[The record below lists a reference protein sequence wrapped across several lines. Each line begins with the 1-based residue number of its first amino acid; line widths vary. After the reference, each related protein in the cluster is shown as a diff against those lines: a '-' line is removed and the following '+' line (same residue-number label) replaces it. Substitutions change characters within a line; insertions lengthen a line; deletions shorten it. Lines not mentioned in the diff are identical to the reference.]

1 MITLHYL
8 QCSRSFRILW
18 ALEELGIDD
27 YQVELYQRT
36 SSYAAPEDL
45 KQIHPLGKAPILVDD
60 GDVIV
65 ESAVILDYL
74 QQRYDQQQQFRPQ
87 DLKDQ
92 RQYYYWMHYAEGS
105 LMPLLV
111 MTLVMNNVSKHVP
124 WIVRPVAEKITDGV
138 KAGFVR
144 PRVKEHVLYLEQYL
158 SKHDYFAGEFSFAD
172 IQMAFPLIALQ
183 KRLHGKYPNIQAFV
197 QRIQQR
203 PAFQKLS
210 KKALIPNARNVVIKT
225 KKGTIYRSFFMFYV
239 VINA

>member
-18 ALEELGIDD
+18 ALEELGVD
-27 YQVELYQRT
+27 YQVEFYQR
-36 SSYAAPEDL
+36 SASYAAPEIL
-45 KQIHPLGKAPILVDD
+45 KNIHPLGKAPILVDD

-74 QQRYDQQQQFRPQ
+74 QQQYGRLQQFKPQ
-87 DLKDQ
+87 QVKDQ
-92 RQYYYWMHYAEGS
+92 RQYDYWMHYAEGS

-124 WIVRPVAEKITDGV
+124 WVIRPIAEKITDGV
-138 KAGFVR
+138 KGGFIR
-144 PRVKEHVLYLEQYL
+144 PRVKEHILYLEQYL
-158 SKHDYFAGEFSFAD
+158 SEHDYFAGEFSFAD

-197 QRIQQR
+197 QRIQER
-203 PAFQKLS
+203 AAFQRAEQKSLES
-210 KKALIPNARNVVIKT
+210 EC
-225 KKGTIYRSFFMFYV
+225 G
-239 VINA
+239 

>member
-18 ALEELGIDD
+18 ALEELGVD
-27 YQVELYQRT
+27 YQVEFFQR
-36 SSYAAPEDL
+36 SASYAAPEIL
-45 KQIHPLGKAPILVDD
+45 KNIHPLGKAPILVDD

-74 QQRYDQQQQFRPQ
+74 QQQYDRLQQFKPQ
-87 DLKDQ
+87 QAKDQ
-92 RQYYYWMHYAEGS
+92 RQYDYWMHYAEGS

-124 WIVRPVAEKITDGV
+124 WVIRPIAEKITDGV
-138 KAGFVR
+138 KGGFIR
-144 PRVKEHVLYLEQYL
+144 PRVKEHILYLEQYL
-158 SKHDYFAGEFSFAD
+158 SEHDYFAGEFSFAD

-197 QRIQQR
+197 QRIQER
-203 PAFQKLS
+203 AAFQRAEQKSLES
-210 KKALIPNARNVVIKT
+210 EC
-225 KKGTIYRSFFMFYV
+225 G
-239 VINA
+239 

>member
-18 ALEELGIDD
+18 ALEELGVD
-27 YQVELYQRT
+27 YQVEFYQR
-36 SSYAAPEDL
+36 SASYAAPEIL
-45 KQIHPLGKAPILVDD
+45 KNIHPLGKAPILVDD

-74 QQRYDQQQQFRPQ
+74 QQQYDRLQQFKPQ
-87 DLKDQ
+87 QAKDQ
-92 RQYYYWMHYAEGS
+92 RQYDYWMHYAEGS

-124 WIVRPVAEKITDGV
+124 WVIRPIAEKITDGV
-138 KAGFVR
+138 KGGFIR
-144 PRVKEHVLYLEQYL
+144 PRVKEHILYLEQYL
-158 SKHDYFAGEFSFAD
+158 SEHDYFADEFSFAD

-197 QRIQQR
+197 QRIQER
-203 PAFQKLS
+203 AAFQRAEQKSLES
-210 KKALIPNARNVVIKT
+210 EC
-225 KKGTIYRSFFMFYV
+225 G
-239 VINA
+239 

>member
-18 ALEELGIDD
+18 ALEELGVD
-27 YQVELYQRT
+27 YQVEFYQR
-36 SSYAAPEDL
+36 SASYAAPEIL
-45 KQIHPLGKAPILVDD
+45 KNIHPLGKAPILVDD

-74 QQRYDQQQQFRPQ
+74 QQQYDRLQQFKPQ
-87 DLKDQ
+87 QAKDQ
-92 RQYYYWMHYAEGS
+92 RQYDYWMHYAEGS

-124 WIVRPVAEKITDGV
+124 WVIRPIAEKITDGV
-138 KAGFVR
+138 KGGFIR
-144 PRVKEHVLYLEQYL
+144 PRVKEHILYLEQYL
-158 SKHDYFAGEFSFAD
+158 SEHDYFAGEFSFAD

-197 QRIQQR
+197 QRIQERATFQR
-203 PAFQKLS
+203 AEQKSLES
-210 KKALIPNARNVVIKT
+210 EC
-225 KKGTIYRSFFMFYV
+225 G
-239 VINA
+239 

>member
-18 ALEELGIDD
+18 ALEELGVD
-27 YQVELYQRT
+27 YQVEFYQR
-36 SSYAAPEDL
+36 SASYAAPEIL
-45 KQIHPLGKAPILVDD
+45 KNIHPLGKAPILVDD

-74 QQRYDQQQQFRPQ
+74 QQQYDRLQQFKPQ
-87 DLKDQ
+87 QAKDQ
-92 RQYYYWMHYAEGS
+92 RQYDYWMHYAEGS

-124 WIVRPVAEKITDGV
+124 WVIRPIAEKITDGV
-138 KAGFVR
+138 KGGFIR
-144 PRVKEHVLYLEQYL
+144 PRVKEHILYLEQYL
-158 SKHDYFAGEFSFAD
+158 SEHDYFAGEFSFAD

-197 QRIQQR
+197 QRIQER
-203 PAFQKLS
+203 AAFQRADQKSLES
-210 KKALIPNARNVVIKT
+210 EC
-225 KKGTIYRSFFMFYV
+225 G
-239 VINA
+239 

>member
-18 ALEELGIDD
+18 ALEELGVD
-27 YQVELYQRT
+27 YQVEFYQR
-36 SSYAAPEDL
+36 SASYAAPEIL
-45 KQIHPLGKAPILVDD
+45 KNIHPLGKAPILVDD

-74 QQRYDQQQQFRPQ
+74 QQQYDRLQQFKPQ
-87 DLKDQ
+87 QAKDQ
-92 RQYYYWMHYAEGS
+92 RQYDYWMHYAEGS

-124 WIVRPVAEKITDGV
+124 WVIRPIADKITDGA
-138 KAGFVR
+138 KGGFIR
-144 PRVKEHVLYLEQYL
+144 PRVKEHILYLEQYL
-158 SKHDYFAGEFSFAD
+158 SEHDYFAGEFSFAD

-197 QRIQQR
+197 QRIQER
-203 PAFQKLS
+203 AAFQRAEQKSLES
-210 KKALIPNARNVVIKT
+210 EC
-225 KKGTIYRSFFMFYV
+225 G
-239 VINA
+239 

>member
-27 YQVELYQRT
+27 YQIELYQRT

-87 DLKDQ
+87 DVKDQ

-144 PRVKEHVLYLEQYL
+144 PRVKEHILYLEQYL

-203 PAFQKLS
+203 SAFQKAEQKSLDS
-210 KKALIPNARNVVIKT
+210 EC
-225 KKGTIYRSFFMFYV
+225 S
-239 VINA
+239 

>member
-18 ALEELGIDD
+18 ALEELGVD
-27 YQVELYQRT
+27 YQVEFYQR
-36 SSYAAPEDL
+36 SASYAAPEIL
-45 KQIHPLGKAPILVDD
+45 KNIHPLGKAPILVDD

-74 QQRYDQQQQFRPQ
+74 QQQYDRLQQFKPQ
-87 DLKDQ
+87 QVKDQ
-92 RQYYYWMHYAEGS
+92 RQYDYWMHYAEGS

-124 WIVRPVAEKITDGV
+124 WVIRPIAEKITDGV
-138 KAGFVR
+138 KGGFIR
-144 PRVKEHVLYLEQYL
+144 PRVKEHILYLEQYL
-158 SKHDYFAGEFSFAD
+158 SEHDYFAGEFSFAD

-197 QRIQQR
+197 QRIQER
-203 PAFQKLS
+203 AAFQRAEQKSLES
-210 KKALIPNARNVVIKT
+210 EC
-225 KKGTIYRSFFMFYV
+225 G
-239 VINA
+239 

>member
-60 GDVIV
+60 DDVIV

-87 DLKDQ
+87 DVKDQ

-144 PRVKEHVLYLEQYL
+144 PRVKEHILYLEQYL

-203 PAFQKLS
+203 SAFQKAEQKSLDS
-210 KKALIPNARNVVIKT
+210 EC
-225 KKGTIYRSFFMFYV
+225 S
-239 VINA
+239 

>member
-18 ALEELGIDD
+18 ALEELGVD
-27 YQVELYQRT
+27 YQVEFYQR
-36 SSYAAPEDL
+36 SASYAAPEIL
-45 KQIHPLGKAPILVDD
+45 KNIHPLGKAPILVDD

-74 QQRYDQQQQFRPQ
+74 QQQYDRLQQFKPQ
-87 DLKDQ
+87 QVKDQ
-92 RQYYYWMHYAEGS
+92 RQYDYWMHYAEGS

-124 WIVRPVAEKITDGV
+124 WVIRPIAEKITDGV
-138 KAGFVR
+138 KGGFIR
-144 PRVKEHVLYLEQYL
+144 PRVKEHILYLEQYL
-158 SKHDYFAGEFSFAD
+158 SEHDYFAGEFSFAD

-197 QRIQQR
+197 QRIQER
-203 PAFQKLS
+203 AAFQRAEQKSLES
-210 KKALIPNARNVVIKT
+210 ECD
-225 KKGTIYRSFFMFYV
+225 
-239 VINA
+239 

>member
-18 ALEELGIDD
+18 ALEELGVD
-27 YQVELYQRT
+27 YQVEFYQR
-36 SSYAAPEDL
+36 SASYAAPEIL
-45 KQIHPLGKAPILVDD
+45 KNIHPLGKAPILIDD

-74 QQRYDQQQQFRPQ
+74 QQQYDRLQQFKPQ
-87 DLKDQ
+87 QAKDQ
-92 RQYYYWMHYAEGS
+92 RQYDYWMHYAEGS

-124 WIVRPVAEKITDGV
+124 WVIRPIAEKITDGV
-138 KAGFVR
+138 KGGFIR
-144 PRVKEHVLYLEQYL
+144 PRVKEHILYLEQYL
-158 SKHDYFAGEFSFAD
+158 SEHDYFAGEFSFAD

-197 QRIQQR
+197 QRIQER
-203 PAFQKLS
+203 AAFQRAEQKSLES
-210 KKALIPNARNVVIKT
+210 EC
-225 KKGTIYRSFFMFYV
+225 G
-239 VINA
+239 

>member
-18 ALEELGIDD
+18 ALEELGVD
-27 YQVELYQRT
+27 YQVEFYQR
-36 SSYAAPEDL
+36 SASYAAPEIL
-45 KQIHPLGKAPILVDD
+45 KNIHPLGKAPILVDD

-74 QQRYDQQQQFRPQ
+74 QQQYDRLQQFKPQ
-87 DLKDQ
+87 QAKDQ
-92 RQYYYWMHYAEGS
+92 RQYDYWMHYAEGS

-124 WIVRPVAEKITDGV
+124 WVIRPIAEKITDGV
-138 KAGFVR
+138 KGGFIR
-144 PRVKEHVLYLEQYL
+144 PRVKEHILYLEQYL
-158 SKHDYFAGEFSFAD
+158 SEHDYFAGEFSFAD

-197 QRIQQR
+197 QLIQER
-203 PAFQKLS
+203 AAFQRAEQKSLES
-210 KKALIPNARNVVIKT
+210 EC
-225 KKGTIYRSFFMFYV
+225 G
-239 VINA
+239 

>member
-18 ALEELGIDD
+18 ALEELGMD
-27 YQVELYQRT
+27 YQRS
-36 SSYAAPEDL
+36 SSYAAPESL

-60 GDVIV
+60 EEVIV

-74 QQRYDQQQQFRPQ
+74 QQQYDGQQKFKPEQA
-87 DLKDQ
+87 KDQ
-92 RQYYYWMHYAEGS
+92 RQYSYWMHYAEGS

-124 WIVRPVAEKITDGV
+124 WVIRPIAEKVTDGV

-144 PRVKEHVLYLEQYL
+144 PRIKEHMLYLEQYL
-158 SKHDYFAGEFSFAD
+158 GEHDYFAGDFSFAD
-172 IQMAFPLIALQ
+172 IQMAFPLIAIQ

-197 QRIQQR
+197 HRVQQR
-203 PAFQKLS
+203 SAFQRAEQKSLNS
-210 KKALIPNARNVVIKT
+210 QCA
-225 KKGTIYRSFFMFYV
+225 
-239 VINA
+239 

>member
-60 GDVIV
+60 GDVIL

-144 PRVKEHVLYLEQYL
+144 PRVKEHILYLEQYL

-203 PAFQKLS
+203 SAFQKAEQKSLDS
-210 KKALIPNARNVVIKT
+210 EC
-225 KKGTIYRSFFMFYV
+225 S
-239 VINA
+239 

>member
-18 ALEELGIDD
+18 ALEELGVD
-27 YQVELYQRT
+27 YQVEFYQR
-36 SSYAAPEDL
+36 SASYAAPEIL
-45 KQIHPLGKAPILVDD
+45 KNIHPLGKAPILVDD

-74 QQRYDQQQQFRPQ
+74 QQQYDRLQQFKPQ
-87 DLKDQ
+87 QAKDK
-92 RQYYYWMHYAEGS
+92 RQYDYWMHYAEGS

-124 WIVRPVAEKITDGV
+124 WVIRPIAEKITDGV
-138 KAGFVR
+138 KGGFIR
-144 PRVKEHVLYLEQYL
+144 PRVKEHILYLEQYL
-158 SKHDYFAGEFSFAD
+158 SEHDYFAGEFSFAD

-197 QRIQQR
+197 QRIQER
-203 PAFQKLS
+203 AAFQRAEQKSLES
-210 KKALIPNARNVVIKT
+210 EC
-225 KKGTIYRSFFMFYV
+225 G
-239 VINA
+239 